1 MISQRLIREC
11 EVSGRLALMFDS
23 LGTDSQL
30 VQHSVCET
38 IVIQVS
44 IPAFGTSVVKSYL
57 ENVRRI
63 EDFQF

>member
-1 MISQRLIREC
+1 
-11 EVSGRLALMFDS
+11 LMFES

-38 IVIQVS
+38 IVTQVS

-57 ENVRRI
+57 EFMRRI
-63 EDFQF
+63 EDFQFLSYLLP